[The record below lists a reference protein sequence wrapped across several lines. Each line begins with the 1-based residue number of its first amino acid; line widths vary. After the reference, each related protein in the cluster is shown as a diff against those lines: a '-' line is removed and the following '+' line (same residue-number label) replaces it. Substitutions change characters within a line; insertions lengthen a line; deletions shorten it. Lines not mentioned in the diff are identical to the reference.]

1 MNSAQITIQI
11 IVTLVA
17 IACAIPGTFLVLR
30 RMSLISDAISH
41 SILLGIVIGFF
52 IVEDT
57 SSPLLI
63 FLAALTGIVTV
74 ILVEFIQKTGL
85 VKEDTAIG
93 LVFPALFSIGVILIS
108 KNANDVHLDID
119 SVMVGDLS
127 LAPFDPLLI
136 NCQEGIADSC
146 VNLGPKAIWVIGIIL
161 LVTLT
166 LLIAFFKELKVSTF
180 DAGLAAA
187 LGFSPIIMH
196 YGLMTVSS
204 VTIVGAFDAV
214 GPILVVALMIAP
226 AATAYLFTKDLK
238 KMLLLSCFFGV
249 VASIAGFWLAHILD
263 ASISGSMTTVLAILF
278 LLVYEPI
285 ITSILVSIIA
295 GIGIIFYEY
304 YNTAILNGVSFEGS
318 QLSDKLTYIF
328 SKFVFVD
335 YVYILGIVIVMT
347 VFLIYILPKR
357 GLIYGYYK
365 VRQQK
370 TEIMLL
376 VFLLHIRNHAEE
388 SERHVKHLNEHINW
402 QRLRSQSIVDLAK
415 KNNMV
420 TVSSNNI
427 ISLTEKGADFTEKA
441 IDYIITNKDTEIEE
455 MKDDFFLFRG

>member
-1 MNSAQITIQI
+1 MNSAQIIIQI
-11 IVTLVA
+11 IIALVA

-30 RMSLISDAISH
+30 KMSLISDAISH

-52 IVEDT
+52 IVEDIA
-57 SSPLLI
+57 SPLLI
-63 FLAALTGIVTV
+63 VLAALAGIVTV
-74 ILVEFIQKTGL
+74 ILVEYIQKTGL

-93 LVFPALFSIGVILIS
+93 LVFPALFSIGVILIA

-127 LAPFDPLLI
+127 FAPFDLLQI
-136 NCQEGIADSC
+136 NCIEGVPDSC
-146 VNLGPKAIWVIGIIL
+146 INLGPKAIWVIGTIL
-161 LVTLT
+161 VITLT
-166 LLIAFFKELKVSTF
+166 LLITFFKELKVSTF

-204 VTIVGAFDAV
+204 ITIVGAFDAV

-226 AATAYLFTKDLK
+226 AATAYLMTKDLK
-238 KMLLLSCFFGV
+238 KMLMLSCFLGV
-249 VASIAGFWLAHILD
+249 FAAISGYWLAHVLD
-263 ASISGSMTTVLAILF
+263 ASIAGSMTTVLAILF

-285 ITSILVSIIA
+285 ITSALVSISIA
-295 GIGIIFYEY
+295 IAFFFYQY
-304 YNTAILNGVSFEGS
+304 YQELLVHGVNFEHLPLGE
-318 QLSDKLTYIF
+318 KIHTVF
-328 SKFVFVD
+328 SKF
-335 YVYILGIVIVMT
+335 ILLDFIYCIGMAVSLAG
-347 VFLIYILPKR
+347 FLIYILPKR
-357 GLIYGYYK
+357 GVIYGYYK
-365 VRQQK
+365 VQQQK

-376 VFLLHIRNHAEE
+376 VFLLHIRNHEEE

-402 QRLRSQSIVDLAK
+402 QRLRSKTIVDLAL

-420 TVSSNNI
+420 TIDDSI
-427 ISLTEKGADFTEKA
+427 ISLTDKGEEFTEKA
-441 IDYIITNKDTEIEE
+441 IDYIITNKDAEIEE

>member
-1 MNSAQITIQI
+1 MNSAQIIIQI
-11 IVTLVA
+11 IVALVA
-17 IACAIPGTFLVLR
+17 VACAIPGTFLVLR
-30 RMSLISDAISH
+30 KMSLISDAISH

-52 IVEDT
+52 IVQDT
-57 SSPLLI
+57 TSPFLI
-63 FLAALTGIVTV
+63 VLAALAGIVTV
-74 ILVEFIQKTGL
+74 ILVEYIQKTGL

-93 LVFPALFSIGVILIS
+93 LVFPTLFSIGVILIA

-127 LAPFDPLLI
+127 FAPFDLLQI
-136 NCQEGIADSC
+136 NCVEGVPDSC
-146 VNLGPKAIWVIGIIL
+146 INLGPKAIWVIGTIL
-161 LVTLT
+161 LITLT

-204 VTIVGAFDAV
+204 ITIVGAFDAV

-238 KMLLLSCFFGV
+238 KMLLFSCFFGV
-249 VASIAGFWLAHILD
+249 FSAIAGYWLAHALD

-285 ITSILVSIIA
+285 ITSVLVSLA
-295 GIGIIFYEY
+295 ASTTFFFYQY
-304 YNTAILNGVSFEGS
+304 YQELSVDALVFERLPLGEKVKAVFS
-318 QLSDKLTYIF
+318 QFLFLDFVYIF
-328 SKFVFVD
+328 
-335 YVYILGIVIVMT
+335 GATIVASA
-347 VFLIYILPKR
+347 FLIYILPKR
-357 GLIYGYYK
+357 GIIYGHYK

-402 QRLRSQSIVDLAK
+402 QRLRSETIVDLAL

-420 TVSSNNI
+420 TINDSI
-427 ISLTEKGADFTEKA
+427 ISLTKKGEEFTEKA